1 MDHISTAPE
10 QDQFQCSHGRQET
23 LDQLLSG
30 QGGGVIETIGLQDDQ
45 IHFKGHLSPDGDV
58 VDKDH
63 HGFGSRIVLR
73 AHQAALEHPGFKGP
87 GSPIIPEPVI
97 EYT

>member
-1 MDHISTAPE
+1 MQSWPAGNPGSTPVWP
-10 QDQFQCSHGRQET
+10 
-23 LDQLLSG
+23 
-30 QGGGVIETIGLQDDQ
+30 GGGVIETIGLQDDQ

>member
-1 MDHISTAPE
+1 
-10 QDQFQCSHGRQET
+10 
-23 LDQLLSG
+23 
-30 QGGGVIETIGLQDDQ
+30 
-45 IHFKGHLSPDGDV
+45 HLSPDGDV